1 MAREE
6 ACCVS
11 GGAGEELFGLM
22 EDGGDSL
29 AGKGQEEERWK
40 RRSWFVMS
48 RIQKQSVG
56 WPALEMNRLQFFLM
70 R

>member
-11 GGAGEELFGLM
+11 GGAGEESFGLV
-22 EDGGDSL
+22 EEGGDSL
-29 AGKGQEEERWK
+29 VDKGQEEERWK

-48 RIQKQSVG
+48 RIQKC
-56 WPALEMNRLQFFLM
+56 WLALDMTGSSSF
-70 R
+70 